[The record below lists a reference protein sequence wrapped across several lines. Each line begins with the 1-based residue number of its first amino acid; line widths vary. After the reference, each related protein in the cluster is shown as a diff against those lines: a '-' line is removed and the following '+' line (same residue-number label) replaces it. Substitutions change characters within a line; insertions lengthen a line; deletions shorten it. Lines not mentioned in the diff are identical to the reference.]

1 MKQRLFRVLAAV
13 AATSLV
19 TVGLVTTPATPSSAA
34 QSTDAQSSEAQSA
47 AADSYVAL
55 GDSYSSGTGTR
66 SYIADGTECL
76 RSTYAYASLTAAAK
90 GYSLNFRACS
100 GAVVADVTSSQLSA
114 LTSTTRYV
122 TISVGG
128 NDAGFADVLTEC
140 ALPAWASDCA
150 GAVAGARSFISSAL
164 PGRLSTLYASIRT
177 KAPNAKVVVVGYP
190 KIFMGEDCNVAT
202 FFSPE
207 DEAALNDAVVLIN
220 SVTRSAASA
229 RGFTFVDPVSRF
241 TGHAVCDAT
250 EWING
255 FSSPVQ
261 ESYHPN
267 RLGHSS
273 GYLPLVSGVLTGARV
288 TATSA
293 VLAEAQDGAAAQ
305 AKLQQKYAAADRSIE
320 PKLFQPP
327 TKARLEQLAK
337 ERGVDF
343 DTWWADTH

>member
-1 MKQRLFRVLAAV
+1 MKQRLLRIVAAM
-13 AATSLV
+13 AATSLA
-19 TVGLVTTPATPSSAA
+19 TVGLVTTPALPSYAA
-34 QSTDAQSSEAQSA
+34 GE
-47 AADSYVAL
+47 SYVAL

-100 GAVVADVTSSQLSA
+100 GAVVADVTNSQLSA
-114 LTSTTRYV
+114 LSSSTRYV

-150 GAVAGARSFISSAL
+150 AAVAAARTFISNTL
-164 PGRLSTLYASIRT
+164 PGRLNTLYASIRT

-190 KIFMGEDCNVAT
+190 KIFMGEDCNLAT

-207 DEAALNDAVVLIN
+207 DETALNNAVVLIN
-220 SVTRSAASA
+220 SVTSTAASA
-229 RGFTFVDPVSRF
+229 KGFTFVNPVSRF
-241 TGHAVCDAT
+241 TGHAVCDST

-255 FSSPVQ
+255 FSDPVQ

-267 RLGHSS
+267 RLGHAN
-273 GYLPLVSGVLTGARV
+273 GYLPLVSGVLTGASV
-288 TATSA
+288 AATSA
-293 VLAEAQDGAAAQ
+293 VLAEAEDRAAEQ
-305 AKLQQKYAAADRSIE
+305 AKLQQKYATTDRKIE

-327 TKARLEQLAK
+327 TKARLEELAK
-337 ERGVDF
+337 ERGIDF
-343 DTWWADTH
+343 DAWWAEVR

>member
-1 MKQRLFRVLAAV
+1 MKQRLLRVLAAL

-19 TVGLVTTPATPSSAA
+19 TVGLVTTPALPSYAA
-34 QSTDAQSSEAQSA
+34 GE
-47 AADSYVAL
+47 SYVAL

-66 SYIADGTECL
+66 TYINDGTECL

-90 GYSLNFRACS
+90 GYTLNFRACS
-100 GAVVADVTSSQLSA
+100 GAVVADVTSSQISA
-114 LTSTTRYV
+114 LGTGTRYV

-150 GAVAGARSFISSAL
+150 GTVAAARAFISGTL
-164 PGRLSTLYASIRT
+164 PGRLNTLYAAIRT
-177 KAPNAKVVVVGYP
+177 RAPNAKVVVVGYP

-207 DEAALNDAVVLIN
+207 DETALNNAVVLIN
-220 SVTRSAASA
+220 SVTSTAASA
-229 RGFTFVDPVSRF
+229 KGYTFVNPVSRF
-241 TGHAVCDAT
+241 TGHAVCDST

-255 FSSPVQ
+255 FSNPVQ

-267 RLGHSS
+267 RLGHAN
-273 GYLPLVSGVLTGARV
+273 GYLPLVSGVLTGTSVA
-288 TATSA
+288 ATSA
-293 VLAEAQDGAAAQ
+293 VLAEAEAGAAEQ
-305 AKLQQKYAAADRSIE
+305 AKLQQKYAAADRRIK

-327 TKARLEQLAK
+327 TKARLEELAK

-343 DTWWADTH
+343 DTWWAEVRRSDRATDLTH

>member
-1 MKQRLFRVLAAV
+1 MKQRLLRVLAAM
-13 AATSLV
+13 AATSLA
-19 TVGLVTTPATPSSAA
+19 TVGLVTTPALPSYAA
-34 QSTDAQSSEAQSA
+34 GE
-47 AADSYVAL
+47 SYVAL

-66 SYIADGTECL
+66 TYINDGTECL

-100 GAVVADVTSSQLSA
+100 GAVVADVTSTQLSA
-114 LTSTTRYV
+114 LGSGTRYV

-150 GAVAGARSFISSAL
+150 GAVAAARTFISNTL
-164 PGRLSTLYASIRT
+164 PARLNTLYASIRT

-190 KIFMGEDCNVAT
+190 KIFMGEDCNLAT

-207 DEAALNDAVVLIN
+207 DETALNNAVVLIN
-220 SVTRSAASA
+220 SVTSTAASA
-229 RGFTFVDPVSRF
+229 RGFTFANPVSRF
-241 TGHAVCDAT
+241 TGHAVCDST

-255 FSSPVQ
+255 FSNPVQ

-267 RLGHSS
+267 RLGHSN
-273 GYLPLVSGVLTGARV
+273 GYLPLVSGVLTGASV
-288 TATSA
+288 AANGA
-293 VLAEAQDGAAAQ
+293 VLAKAEDGAAAQ
-305 AKLQQKYAAADRSIE
+305 AKLQQKYATADRKIK

-327 TKARLEQLAK
+327 TKAGLEELAK
-337 ERGVDF
+337 EKGVDF
-343 DTWWADTH
+343 DAWWAAVR

>member
-1 MKQRLFRVLAAV
+1 MKQRLFRVLAAL

-19 TVGLVTTPATPSSAA
+19 TIGLVTAPAPPSYAA
-34 QSTDAQSSEAQSA
+34 GE
-47 AADSYVAL
+47 SYVAL

-66 SYIADGTECL
+66 TYIDDGTECL

-100 GAVVADVTSSQLSA
+100 GAVVADVTSTQISA
-114 LTSTTRYV
+114 LGTGTRYV

-150 GAVAGARSFISSAL
+150 GTVAAARSFISGTL
-164 PGRLSTLYASIRT
+164 PGRLNTLYASIRT
-177 KAPNAKVVVVGYP
+177 RAPNAKVVVVGYP
-190 KIFMGEDCNVAT
+190 KIFMGEDCNLAT

-207 DEAALNDAVVLIN
+207 DETALNNAVVHIN
-220 SVTRSAASA
+220 SVLATAASA
-229 RGFTFVDPVSRF
+229 RGFTFVNPVSRF
-241 TGHAVCDAT
+241 TGHAVCDST

-255 FSSPVQ
+255 FSNPVQ

-267 RLGHSS
+267 RLGHAN
-273 GYLPLVSGVLTGARV
+273 GYLPLVSGVLTGASV
-288 TATSA
+288 AATSA
-293 VLAEAQDGAAAQ
+293 VLAEAEAGAAEQ
-305 AKLQQKYAAADRSIE
+305 AKLQQKYATADRTIK

-327 TKARLEQLAK
+327 TKARLEKLAK

-343 DTWWADTH
+343 DTWWAEVQRSDQA

>member
-1 MKQRLFRVLAAV
+1 MKRHLLRIVGAI
-13 AATSLV
+13 AATSLA
-19 TVGLVTTPATPSSAA
+19 TIGLVTSPAQPSHAA
-34 QSTDAQSSEAQSA
+34 GE
-47 AADSYVAL
+47 SYVAL

-66 SYIADGTECL
+66 TYIDDGTDCL
-76 RSTYAYASLTAAAK
+76 RSTYAYAALTAAAK
-90 GYSLNFRACS
+90 GYTLNFRACS
-100 GAVVADVTSSQLSA
+100 GAVVADVQNTQLSA
-114 LTSTTRYV
+114 LSSSTRFV

-150 GAVAGARSFISSAL
+150 GAVAGARSFINGTL
-164 PGRLSTLYASIRT
+164 PGRLSTLYSGIRT

-190 KIFMGEDCNVAT
+190 KIFMGEDCNLAT

-220 SVTRSAASA
+220 SVIASAASA
-229 RGFTFVDPVSRF
+229 RGFTFVNPVSRF
-241 TGHAVCDAT
+241 TGHAVCDPT

-255 FSSPVQ
+255 FSNPVR

-273 GYLPLVSGVLTGARV
+273 GYLPLVSGVLTGTSLA
-288 TATSA
+288 ATPA
-293 VLAEAQDGAAAQ
+293 VLAAAQDGSAKQAALQRTYAAQ
-305 AKLQQKYAAADRSIE
+305 DRHIM

-327 TKARLEQLAK
+327 TEERLRTLAK
-337 ERGVDF
+337 QKGVDY
-343 DTWWADTH
+343 DAWVRAGSRD

>member
-19 TVGLVTTPATPSSAA
+19 TVGLVTTPAAPSSASQSSAA
-34 QSTDAQSSEAQSA
+34 QSA
-47 AADSYVAL
+47 AGSYVAL

-100 GAVVADVTSSQLSA
+100 GAVVSDVTSSQLSA
-114 LTSTTRYV
+114 LTSTTTYV

-177 KAPNAKVVVVGYP
+177 RAPNAKVVVVGYP

-241 TGHAVCDAT
+241 TGHAVCDST

-273 GYLPLVSGVLTGARV
+273 GYLPLVSGVLTGASV
-288 TATSA
+288 AATPA
-293 VLAEAQDGAAAQ
+293 VLAEARDGAAAQ

-327 TKARLEQLAK
+327 TKARLERLAK

-343 DTWWADTH
+343 DTWWAQTR

>member
-1 MKQRLFRVLAAV
+1 MKQRLFRVLAAL

-19 TVGLVTTPATPSSAA
+19 TVGLVTTPALPSYAA
-34 QSTDAQSSEAQSA
+34 GE
-47 AADSYVAL
+47 SYVAL

-66 SYIADGTECL
+66 TYINDGTECL

-100 GAVVADVTSSQLSA
+100 GAVVADVTSTQISA
-114 LTSTTRYV
+114 LGTGTRYV

-150 GAVAGARSFISSAL
+150 GTVAAARSFISGTL
-164 PGRLSTLYASIRT
+164 PGRLNTLYASIRT
-177 KAPNAKVVVVGYP
+177 RAPSAKVVVVGYP
-190 KIFMGEDCNVAT
+190 KIFMGEDCNLAT

-207 DEAALNDAVVLIN
+207 DETALNNAVVHIN
-220 SVTRSAASA
+220 SVLSTAASA
-229 RGFTFVDPVSRF
+229 RGFTFVNPVSRF
-241 TGHAVCDAT
+241 TGHAVCDST

-255 FSSPVQ
+255 FSNPVQ

-267 RLGHSS
+267 RLGHAN
-273 GYLPLVSGVLTGARV
+273 GYLPLVSGVLTGASV
-288 TATSA
+288 AATAA
-293 VLAEAQDGAAAQ
+293 VLAEAEADAAQQ
-305 AKLQQKYAAADRSIE
+305 AKLQQKYAAADRKIK

-327 TKARLEQLAK
+327 TKARLEELAK

-343 DTWWADTH
+343 DTWWAGVQRSGRATALTQ

>member
-19 TVGLVTTPATPSSAA
+19 TVGLVTTPALPSSAA
-34 QSTDAQSSEAQSA
+34 GSNTAGSSA

-100 GAVVADVTSSQLSA
+100 GAVVADVTNGQLSA
-114 LTSTTRYV
+114 LTSGTRYV

-150 GAVAGARSFISSAL
+150 GTVAGARSFISSAL
-164 PGRLSTLYASIRT
+164 PGRLSTLYTSIRT
-177 KAPNAKVVVVGYP
+177 RAPNAKVVVVGYP

-220 SVTRSAASA
+220 SVTQTAASA
-229 RGFTFVDPVSRF
+229 RGFTFVNPVSRF
-241 TGHAVCDAT
+241 TGHAVCDST

-267 RLGHSS
+267 RLGHSN
-273 GYLPLVSGVLTGARV
+273 GYLPLVSGVLTGTSVAA
-288 TATSA
+288 TAA
-293 VLAEAQDGAAAQ
+293 VLAEAKDGAEEQ
-305 AKLQQKYAAADRSIE
+305 ALLQQRYAVTDRQIE

-327 TKARLEQLAK
+327 TKARLQELAK
-337 ERGVDF
+337 EKDVDF
-343 DTWWADTH
+343 DAWWADVR

>member
-1 MKQRLFRVLAAV
+1 MKQRLLSIVATI
-13 AATSLV
+13 AATTLA
-19 TVGLVTTPATPSSAA
+19 TVGLVTTPAEPSYAA
-34 QSTDAQSSEAQSA
+34 GE
-47 AADSYVAL
+47 SYVAL

-76 RSTYAYASLTAAAK
+76 RSTYAYASLTAAAR

-100 GAVVADVTSSQLSA
+100 GAVVADVTSTQLSA
-114 LTSTTRYV
+114 LGTGTRHV

-150 GAVAGARSFISSAL
+150 GAVGAARTFISGTL
-164 PGRLSTLYASIRT
+164 PGRLNTLYAAIRT
-177 KAPNAKVVVVGYP
+177 RAPSAKVVVVGYP

-207 DEAALNDAVVLIN
+207 DETALNNAVVLIN
-220 SVTRSAASA
+220 SVTQTAASA
-229 RGFTFVDPVSRF
+229 RGFTFVNPVSRF
-241 TGHAVCDAT
+241 TGHAVCDST

-255 FSSPVQ
+255 FSNPVQ

-267 RLGHSS
+267 RLGHAN
-273 GYLPLVSGVLTGARV
+273 GYLPLVSGVLTGASV
-288 TATSA
+288 AATST
-293 VLAEAQDGAAAQ
+293 VLARAEDGAAEQ
-305 AKLQQKYAAADRSIE
+305 AELQQKYAAADRGIK

-327 TKARLEQLAK
+327 TKARLEELAR
-337 ERGVDF
+337 ERDVDF
-343 DTWWADTH
+343 DAWWARERSSDRGH